1 MGKRVNHGFPPFI
14 PEDARVLI
22 LGSFPSVRS
31 RAFGF
36 FYMHPQNRFFKAL
49 ALVYGEREPL
59 TIGERKDFLIR
70 HRIALYDVI
79 ESCSISGSADGSIKD
94 AVPADIPSILAG
106 YPTIVAVLTTG
117 GLAHRLYTRFFGGG
131 DIPLPSSSPA
141 NAACHLEELVE
152 RYRIIR
158 EKVGD

>member
-1 MGKRVNHGFPPFI
+1 MGERVNHGFPPFI

-31 RAFGF
+31 RASGF

-59 TIGERKDFLIR
+59 TIEERKDFLIR

-94 AVPADIPSILAG
+94 AVPADIPGILAG